1 LVLPHCRSTLDCHSG
16 GVATMKMRFAGRLVR
31 VASLGLVAL
40 AVVVNSGAVKGQT
53 DYYFSGS
60 APGPWNFTT
69 KLWSTTAPPPNSA
82 SLIVWTDNNIAHVD
96 GFGST
101 GLQQTTRNLTLQ
113 NNISVQSLIF
123 DYGTSATNNYTGTY
137 KLLNSSPNTFN
148 LNVTT
153 GNIIENALSGNNAQ
167 FATALINNNVTTPN
181 GVDLTFL
188 ATGSYQNTGAFGN
201 TELDLTGSANAFH
214 DVHIGAGIKGPASAA
229 PSNLVVI
236 ANSTGLTNANDMRV
250 ADVYL
255 DGNGASLSAV
265 NPGTPAPVSV
275 NTNNVFLNHN
285 SATYTP
291 GAFIGRLGANNAGSD
306 QAILNVNGVI
316 SGNGD
321 LMFANGFSAGGGKI
335 VLNNHNT
342 YAGTTTFNGS
352 GGGTTPGQGL
362 MWVQLG
368 IDNALPTT
376 TVLKWGF
383 NTNGNGGEFDLNG
396 HNQEV
401 SSLFTPF
408 TAGNSVITNSSFS
421 GSSSST
427 LTISGSDS
435 PGPFNMAITDNSGVG
450 GGRIALVRSGTGTTV
465 LTNVN
470 STYGGGTTILGGTLS
485 VSADGQLGTVMP
497 LVGTNNLVINGGTL
511 AVTGAGFTL
520 NSSRPLSVGP
530 TSGNG
535 AGTISVAANSS
546 LTYNGSITN
555 NGGVGELDVT
565 GNGTLILGGANS
577 YTGPTT
583 IKNGTLSLATG
594 STLDPASA
602 VTVNLGGTLAG
613 TGTASGSVTVSGTIA
628 PGSPTSTGQLNV
640 GSLALSGGGAYN
652 WKLFDGGSN
661 PGIGWDLV
669 NVTGSLAL
677 NSTSGNRFTINVLP
691 GPGGVVANF
700 DNSMTHSYEI
710 AASSAL
716 SGNPFNA
723 NLFNINTSTFGA
735 GSPGSTFSISNTG
748 GNLFLNYTPGPGAL
762 VWKQPVGGTG
772 NWFATGGTDW
782 SGGAWNSAKL
792 ADFNAGS
799 GTVTLQNP
807 ITSQGLE
814 FDVTGYTV
822 AGSGANTLVAPIIH
836 VTNSGDSA
844 TVSAQLVGTNLT
856 KTGAGT
862 IVLTGAN
869 SYSGTTTISSGK
881 LQASAANLP
890 TDIINNGTL
899 IFDQAIDGTFSHN
912 LLSGG
917 GSLIKQNVGT
927 LTLTG
932 TNTGYTGPVTI
943 NGGSIRVDSDARL
956 GGPVDAP
963 ATLTLNG
970 GTLTASAGFSSVRAI
985 SVGDTNTSN
994 ATGALDTAGFTVTL
1008 NGSTSSTS
1016 QINLNNGGTFI
1027 KKGAG
1032 ELVLLGAST
1041 DTSTTSVISHSPGVQ
1056 PGTIQ
1061 VDGGTLTVGNKTDP
1075 NSNPQTFF
1083 GQTTLPNNLVLNDG
1097 STFQTAA
1104 STSANASIN
1113 TMNSLT
1119 VNGNVKIMIYRTTA
1133 DGGNSQS
1140 PSYTVDGNTSTP
1152 LTLNGTLTIDGGGT
1166 LALSTP
1172 RVTLG
1177 ALTVN
1182 GPSTIQTVANA
1193 TFQTNFSVTGVIND
1207 NGNPLTF
1214 KGGGTATQ
1222 LPGNSIRIATPAATS
1237 FVSGNWTI
1245 GTPDGTQGV
1254 ALSYGGADNTAFT
1267 TGNITVNP
1275 YGQLFISSTSQAA
1288 ATPFQVGTPGQ
1299 TLTLNGIG
1307 AQLADFSA
1315 GFSGALA
1322 TGTGNFDEYR
1332 GDVVLSSDSVITV
1345 AGAAGQLTLD
1355 GTIAGPGLLQKQGA
1369 GTLIV
1374 LNPGNT
1380 NPNNVLVGNGTITVG
1395 DGASFGTA
1403 LLPSGN
1409 LTLGETTPTP
1419 GTVDSP
1425 LTTAVNFQNVVQS
1438 IGNLASTFAVTSG
1451 YATQTITLQ
1460 GTTDAGTVLT
1470 INETGNTSFGVGAVS
1485 TLNSTITGRGS
1496 IVLSSLS
1503 TGTLTFTSTNDY
1515 AGGTTINGGKLE
1527 LANSPTL
1534 GAIYGGDV
1542 AINANGILGV
1552 NAAANLVGG
1561 NPALGANTNA
1571 TALINSGGTMSIDS
1585 DFDASPLVDPNSV
1598 GILAL
1603 NTNNSTLSGT
1613 NGSSAFIGAF
1623 GPQMLTTMSLAP
1635 GAGGTYRL
1643 GGRGGTL
1650 TVTHG
1655 VLVGPANSLIVGS
1668 AQPNG
1673 SGTVILA
1680 AANTFGGGTTV
1691 NNGTLRTTANGAL
1704 STGGLAVN
1712 ATATASSTASIQSN
1726 ETVSSLSSTVATGGS
1741 ATLSVAA
1748 GKILT
1753 DNQAGNTTFAGV
1765 VALAAGAAP
1774 GGGGKLVKS
1783 GAGTLE
1789 VNGAPTLNTNS
1800 SVQVNGTGRLRF
1812 KVNAG
1817 TATVGTGVSA
1827 TVSDS
1832 AVVELAGSQS
1842 ALGTASGGRVD
1853 ITNTSAAAA
1862 GLLVTGTHQQVGGI
1876 NGTGTT
1882 QVIAG
1887 SDLTANHIIQSAL
1900 VIGGASGTPGL
1911 VTIAPS
1917 DSSGNPLFAA
1927 PDVATSDGFAGGLTP
1942 SAGMLGAGGDADGLV
1957 PALSSGSS
1965 IGGNGSAV
1973 PEPSTIGLALLA
1985 VLAIGAARRRER
1997 GGLVSA
2003 H

>member
-1 LVLPHCRSTLDCHSG
+1 
-16 GVATMKMRFAGRLVR
+16 MKKRFAGRLVR
-31 VASLGLVAL
+31 ILRLSLGSVAL
-40 AVVVNSGAVKGQT
+40 AAVANSGVVKGQT

-60 APGPWNFTT
+60 NGGSFPWDFATH
-69 KLWSTTAPPPNSA
+69 LWSTTAPPPNSA
-82 SLIVWTDNNIAHVD
+82 SLIAWADNNIAHVD
-96 GFGST
+96 GFGPT
-101 GLQQTTRNLTLQ
+101 GLQATTRNLTLL

-123 DYGTSATNNYTGTY
+123 DYGTSGTNNYTGLY
-137 KLLNSSPNTFN
+137 KLLNKSGSTLN
-148 LNVTT
+148 LNINT
-153 GNIIENALSGNNAQ
+153 GNITENALTGNNAQ
-167 FATALINNNVTTPN
+167 FATALINNNVTTPA

-188 ATGSYQNTGAFGN
+188 ATGTYQNTGAFGN
-201 TELDLTGSANAFH
+201 TELDLAGSANAFH
-214 DVHIGAGIKGPASAA
+214 DIHIGAGIKGPASAS

-236 ANSTGLTNANDMRV
+236 ADSNGLMNANDMRV

-255 DGNGASLSAV
+255 DGNGAGLSAV
-265 NPGTPAPVSV
+265 NPGVVTPVTV
-275 NTNNVFLNHN
+275 NANNIVLNQ
-285 SATYTP
+285 SALTYTP
-291 GAFIGRLGANNAGSD
+291 GAFIGRLGANNAGID
-306 QAILNVNGVI
+306 QAILDVNGVI

-321 LMFANGFSAGGGKI
+321 LMFANGFSGGGGKV

-368 IDNALPTT
+368 IDNALPAT
-376 TVLKWGF
+376 TVMKWGF

-421 GSSSST
+421 GSSLST

-435 PGPFNMAITDNSGVG
+435 PGPFNMAITDNSTIG
-450 GGRIALVRSGTGTTV
+450 GGKLALVRSGTGTTV

-470 STYGGGTTILGGTLS
+470 SSYGGGTTILGGTLS
-485 VSADGQLGTVMP
+485 VSADAELGTVMP

-520 NSSRPLSVGP
+520 NSSRPVSVGP
-530 TSGNG
+530 TSGSG
-535 AGTISVAANSS
+535 PGMISVAANSS

-555 NGGVGELDVT
+555 NGGVGELELT
-565 GNGTLILGGANS
+565 GNGTLILGGVNS

-594 STLDPASA
+594 STLDLASA
-602 VTVNLGGTLAG
+602 VAVNLGGTLAG

-628 PGSPTSTGQLNV
+628 PGTATSSGQLNV
-640 GSLALSGGGAYN
+640 GSLALSSGGAYN
-652 WKLFDGGSN
+652 WKLLDGGSS
-661 PGIGWDLV
+661 PGNGWDLV

-691 GPGGVVANF
+691 GPGGVVSNF

-710 AASSAL
+710 AASSSL

-735 GSPGSTFSISNTG
+735 GSPGSTFSISHTG
-748 GNLFLNYTPGPGAL
+748 GNLFLDYTPGPGAL

-799 GTVTLQNP
+799 GIVTLQNP

-862 IVLTGAN
+862 LILTGPN
-869 SYSGTTTISSGK
+869 SFSGTTTISSGK
-881 LQASAANLP
+881 LQASTANLP
-890 TDIINNGTL
+890 TDIVINGTL
-899 IFDQAIDGTFSHN
+899 IFDQAIDGTFSHS

-970 GTLTASAGFSSVRAI
+970 GTLAASAGFSSVRGI
-985 SVGDTNTSN
+985 SVGDMNNPS

-1032 ELVLLGAST
+1032 ELVLLGAGT
-1041 DTSTTSVISHSPGVQ
+1041 DTSTTSVIAHSPGGQ

-1061 VDGGTLTVGNKTDP
+1061 VDGGTLTLGNKADP

-1083 GQTTLPNNLVLNDG
+1083 GPTTLPNNLVLNDG
-1097 STFQTAA
+1097 TTFQTAA
-1104 STSANASIN
+1104 STTANASIN

-1172 RVTLG
+1172 RVTVG

-1222 LPGNSIRIATPAATS
+1222 LPGNSIRFSTPAATS

-1267 TGNITVNP
+1267 TGSITVNP

-1288 ATPFQVGTPGQ
+1288 TTPFQVGTPGQ

-1322 TGTGNFDEYR
+1322 TGSGNFDEYR
-1332 GDVVLSSDSVITV
+1332 GDLVLASDSVITV

-1369 GTLIV
+1369 GTLIIH
-1374 LNPGNT
+1374 NSGNT
-1380 NPNNVLVGNGTITVG
+1380 HPNNVLVGNGTIMVG
-1395 DGASFGTA
+1395 DGAVASFGTA
-1403 LLPSGN
+1403 LLPPGN

-1425 LTTAVNFQNVVQS
+1425 LTTAVVFQNVAQS

-1451 YATQTITLQ
+1451 YATQTITLA
-1460 GTTDAGTVLT
+1460 GTSDGGTVLT

-1485 TLNSTITGRGS
+1485 TLNSTITGPGS
-1496 IVLSSLS
+1496 VVLGSLS
-1503 TGTLTFTSTNDY
+1503 TGTLTLTSTNDY
-1515 AGGTTINGGKLE
+1515 TGGTTINGGKLE
-1527 LANSPTL
+1527 LAGAPTV
-1534 GAIYGGDV
+1534 GAIFGGDV
-1542 AINANGILGV
+1542 AINSNGILGV
-1552 NAAANLVGG
+1552 NTAANLIAG
-1561 NPALGANTNA
+1561 NPTPPAGANTNA
-1571 TALINSGGTMSIDS
+1571 TALVNSGGTMSIDS
-1585 DFDASPLVDPNSV
+1585 DFDAGRLVDPNSV

-1603 NTNNSTLSGT
+1603 NTNNSMLSGT

-1623 GPQMLTTMSLAP
+1623 GAQLLTVAALAP

-1643 GGRGGTL
+1643 GGRGGSL
-1650 TVTHG
+1650 TVTQG
-1655 VLVGPANSLIVGS
+1655 ILVGPANSLVIGS
-1668 AQPNG
+1668 TQPNG

-1691 NNGTLRTTANGAL
+1691 NNGTLRTTADGAL
-1704 STGGLAVN
+1704 STGSLAVN

-1726 ETVSSLSSTVATGGS
+1726 ETVSSLSSSVAAGGS
-1741 ATLSVAA
+1741 ATLTVVA
-1748 GKILT
+1748 GKMLT

-1765 VALAAGAAP
+1765 VALKSGASP
-1774 GGGGKLVKS
+1774 GGGGTLVKS

-1789 VNGAPTLNTNS
+1789 INGAPLLGSNS
-1800 SVQVNGTGRLRF
+1800 SVQVTTTGRLKF
-1812 KVNAG
+1812 NVSSG
-1817 TATVGTGVSA
+1817 TTSVGTGATAIVSN
-1827 TVSDS
+1827 S
-1832 AVVELAGSQS
+1832 AVLELAGSMS
-1842 ALGTASGGRVD
+1842 ALGTATAGRAD
-1853 ITNTSAAAA
+1853 ITNTSTAAA

-1882 QVIAG
+1882 QVNAG
-1887 SDLTANHIIQSAL
+1887 SDLTANHIIQTAL
-1900 VIGGASGTPGL
+1900 AIGGTSGMSGR

-1917 DSSGNPLFAA
+1917 DSSGNPLVAA
-1927 PDVATSDGFAGGLTP
+1927 PDLATSDGFAAGLTP
-1942 SAGMLGAGGDADGLV
+1942 SAGLLGAGGGADGLA
-1957 PALSSGSS
+1957 PALSSGSA

-1985 VLAIGAARRRER
+1985 VLAIGAARCRER